1 MRLITHRLFQPSPD
15 EPLDFELAIERTLL
29 DLSRRFEVRKFWFDP
44 YQMQTS
50 AQRLQ
55 REGIKIE
62 EFPQSV
68 PNLTGAA
75 RTSTT

>member
-1 MRLITHRLFQPSPD
+1 
-15 EPLDFELAIERTLL
+15 
-29 DLSRRFEVRKFWFDP
+29 
-44 YQMQTS
+44 MQAS

-68 PNLTGAA
+68 PNLTEA
-75 RTSTT
+75 S